1 MNFYFILFIFY
12 IIAPKISLLG
22 EDVPVRPE
30 DIISAFAII
39 MFIAFPRR
47 RPLLVSVP
55 VKIYLIFVAINAFS
69 VIINFSD
76 VGPTG
81 FLYSF
86 RLLQYLSWYFIL
98 YEACYD
104 VKWSTMRW
112 SFLAISAIF
121 IVWGILELSGVIAVI
136 GKFAGATERLT
147 INTSGPF
154 ETSVM
159 LAMLA
164 YSVSSYVAAVPL
176 LVLVFFTQSRVT
188 LVGMVVSYFSS
199 RPLRAVVAGML
210 VFVLYPI
217 AIQPLLNSIQD
228 TRIGQSEAPERMAN
242 VLAVSW
248 QRAPVLDDP
257 SFFRERLLTGN
268 TIQRYMV
275 DTKGDMSFRIRAVR
289 WPTLIKTTVS
299 HPIALLFGW
308 APSAWGN
315 ALDNYYVRVFG
326 ETGLVGLGMFLL
338 WLWVTFRRLEP
349 RGIARYSLVMM
360 AVVGVFIDIFTS
372 SKVMPLLWAFLAFEE
387 ARHPF
392 ALPQNARP
400 GEMLRRPNRLLL
412 GFDKGPAQ

>member
-1 MNFYFILFIFY
+1 VNFYFVLLILY

-30 DIISAFAII
+30 DIISAFAIVV
-39 MFIAFPRR
+39 FFAFPRR
-47 RPLLVSVP
+47 RPLVVSFPVKMYLAFVSVN
-55 VKIYLIFVAINAFS
+55 FFS
-69 VIINFSD
+69 VILHFSD

-81 FLYSF
+81 FLYAF

-98 YEACYD
+98 YEACYE
-104 VKWSTMRW
+104 VKWSVMRR

-121 IVWGILELSGVIAVI
+121 IVWGVLELAGVISVI
-136 GKFAGATERLT
+136 GKFTGATERLT

-164 YSVSSYVAAVPL
+164 YSISSYIAAVPL

-199 RPLRAVVAGML
+199 RPLRAMVAGML

-217 AIQPLLNSIQD
+217 AIQPLLNSLQD

-248 QRAPVLDDP
+248 QRAPVLEDP
-257 SFFRERLLTGN
+257 SFFRERLLTGG

-289 WPTLIKTTVS
+289 WPTLIKTTIS
-299 HPIALLFGW
+299 NPLALIFGW

-326 ETGLVGLGMFLL
+326 ETGLIGLGLFLA

-349 RGIARYSLVMM
+349 EGVARYSLVMM
-360 AVVGVFIDIFTS
+360 AAVGVFIDIFTS

-392 ALPQNARP
+392 ALPQKAKL
-400 GEMLRRPNRLLL
+400 GEMLRRPRRLPLSL
-412 GFDKGPAQ
+412 EGGTAQ